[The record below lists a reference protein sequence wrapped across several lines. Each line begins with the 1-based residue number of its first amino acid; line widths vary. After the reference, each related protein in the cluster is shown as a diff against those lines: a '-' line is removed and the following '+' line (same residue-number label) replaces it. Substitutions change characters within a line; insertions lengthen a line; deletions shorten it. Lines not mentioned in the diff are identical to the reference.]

1 MLCLRQQLHPR
12 HLFPVKSQHLRHR
25 LPRSLSLNVGKL
37 VKGGQQSL
45 GRALAYG
52 HLIPVFYDKN
62 GPLLDLPRLGR
73 RFVRNLLPPAVLSCK
88 ADGGQRTLAAWDI
101 VEGTPFAI
109 DTGTFCEDMNF
120 MYIAAFGAFTEVSYL
135 TSQDR
140 KNLLGHQAYMLEGV
154 KSLAG
159 LKPYHMKVEWDGQ
172 VLEEDFAF
180 GMVTNTIS
188 VGGFKGLVNQSVALN
203 DGLFEVLLI
212 RMPRTPVD
220 LSNIISYM
228 FLQGR
233 TQRVCV

>member
-1 MLCLRQQLHPR
+1 MYSIPA
-12 HLFPVKSQHLRHR
+12 R
-25 LPRSLSLNVGKL
+25 LGKKVDVVVCSGGDGTLNETISGMMKL
-37 VKGGQQSL
+37 KKMPLLGYIPAGSTNDFATSL
-45 GRALAYG
+45 G
-52 HLIPVFYDKN
+52 IPKRM
-62 GPLLDLPRLGR
+62 P
-73 RFVRNLLPPAVLSCK
+73 
-88 ADGGQRTLAAWDI
+88 LAAWDI

-188 VGGFKGLVNQSVALN
+188 ATSMCISSRHPPYALLRN
-203 DGLFEVLLI
+203 RRWTGCWTASMADPGQRSPLE
-212 RMPRTPVD
+212 
-220 LSNIISYM
+220 IS
-228 FLQGR
+228 GR
-233 TQRVCV
+233 TCRFC

>member
-1 MLCLRQQLHPR
+1 MKKML
-12 HLFPVKSQHLRHR
+12 FVFN
-25 LPRSLSLNVGKL
+25 PRSGKEQIKGQLMEILDIFTRAGYELRVHVTQKQKDAMEVVARLGKKVDVVVCSGGDGTLNETISGMMKL
-37 VKGGQQSL
+37 KKMPLLGYIPAGSTNDFATSL
-45 GRALAYG
+45 G
-52 HLIPVFYDKN
+52 IPKRM
-62 GPLLDLPRLGR
+62 P
-73 RFVRNLLPPAVLSCK
+73 
-88 ADGGQRTLAAWDI
+88 LAAWDI

-180 GMVTNTIS
+180 GMVTITIR
-188 VGGFKGLVNQSVALN
+188 VGGFMGLVNLYVALY

-220 LSNIISYM
+220 L
-228 FLQGR
+228 
-233 TQRVCV
+233 